1 MLLVSGRSLPVVGM
15 LAALVLLSAC
25 NDKNAYV
32 PPPPPKAEV
41 ALPLKQTVTPYL
53 MATGSAASVNSTTLV
68 ARVSGFIR
76 EIDYQD
82 GDLVEAGKRL
92 FLIEPDP
99 YKLALDQ
106 ANAERASADASAKQ
120 TDAELKRQQDLLA
133 QKVVSQSSVDQ
144 AAAAAGV
151 NVALQKQSAVSIEQ
165 AQLNLSYTEVK
176 APFAGIVTAREVSMG
191 QLVGQG
197 SPPTTLATIVQL
209 DPIYVNFN
217 VSERDV
223 LRIRDEMAKRGLTSD
238 DLKKVPVEVGLQDD
252 QGYPH
257 KGTLDYVAPGLTAST
272 GTLAVRAVL
281 PNEKRALLP
290 GNFVRVRVPLGEEP
304 DKLLVPD
311 RAIGTDQSGRY
322 VLVAGKDDVVE
333 QRPVEIGQLVGE
345 LRVIDKG
352 ITADDRVLVSGLQ
365 TVVAGEKIEP
375 EVKDLGSAAA
385 Q

>member
-1 MLLVSGRSLPVVGM
+1 MVRVSARLSAAIGAI
-15 LAALVLLSAC
+15 AALALLAAC

-32 PPPPPKAEV
+32 APPPPKADV

-53 MATGSAASVNSTTLV
+53 MATGSADSVNSANLV

-82 GDLVEAGKRL
+82 GDQVEAGKRL
-92 FLIEPDP
+92 FLIEQDS
-99 YKLALDQ
+99 YQLALDQ
-106 ANAERASADASAKQ
+106 AEAEKASADASAKQ

-151 NVALQKQSAVSIEQ
+151 NVALQKQSAVAIQQ

-176 APFAGIVTAREVSMG
+176 APFPGIVTARQVSIG
-191 QLVGQG
+191 ELVGQG
-197 SPPTTLATIVQL
+197 STTTLATIVQL

-223 LRIRDEMAKRGLTSD
+223 LHIRAEMAKRGVTPET
-238 DLKKVPVEVGLQDD
+238 LKSIPVEVGLQNED
-252 QGYPH
+252 GYPH
-257 KGTLDYVAPGLTAST
+257 TGTLDYVAPGLTAST

-281 PNEKRALLP
+281 ANDKRALLP
-290 GNFVRVRVPLGEEP
+290 GSFVRVRVPLAAQP

-311 RAIGTDQSGRY
+311 RAIGTDQKGRY

-333 QRPVEIGQLVGE
+333 QRPVEIGQLVGD
-345 LRVIDKG
+345 LRVIDSG
-352 ITADDRVLVSGLQ
+352 IEAEDKVLVSGLQ
-365 TVVAGEKIEP
+365 LVVPGQKIEP
-375 EVKDLGSAAA
+375 EVKDLQATAA

>member
-1 MLLVSGRSLPVVGM
+1 MLLISGRALPVISI
-15 LAALVLLSAC
+15 LTIAALLSAC

-32 PPPPPKAEV
+32 PPPPPKVEV

-53 MATGSAASVNSTTLV
+53 LATGSAASVNTTDLV

-76 EIDYQD
+76 AIDYQD
-82 GDLVEAGKRL
+82 GEKVEAGQRL
-92 FLIEPDP
+92 FLIEQDP
-99 YKLALDQ
+99 YQLALDQ
-106 ANAERASADASAKQ
+106 AKAQQASADASAKQ
-120 TDAELKRQQDLLA
+120 TDAELKRQQELLA

-151 NVALQKQSAVSIEQ
+151 NVALQKQSAVAIEQ
-165 AQLNLSYTEVK
+165 AELNLSYTEVK
-176 APFAGIVTAREVSMG
+176 APFAGIVTARQVSLG

-197 SPPTTLATIVQL
+197 SPTTLATVVEL

-223 LRIRDEMAKRGLTSD
+223 LRIRAEMAERGLTSD
-238 DLKKVPVEVGLQDD
+238 DLKKVPVEVGLQNDE
-252 QGYPH
+252 GYPQ

-272 GTLAVRAVL
+272 GTLAVRAVFN
-281 PNEKRALLP
+281 NEKRALLP
-290 GNFVRVRVPLGEEP
+290 GNFVRVRVPLGAEP

-322 VLVAGKDDVVE
+322 LMVAGQDDVVV
-333 QRPVEIGQLVGE
+333 QRTVEIGQLVGE
-345 LRVIDKG
+345 LRVIEKG
-352 ITADDRVLVSGLQ
+352 INADDRVLVSGLQ
-365 TVVAGEKIEP
+365 AVAAGQKIEP
-375 EVKDLGSAAA
+375 EVKDLGTAAA

>member
-1 MLLVSGRSLPVVGM
+1 MLFVSGRSLLVVGIFAT
-15 LAALVLLSAC
+15 LALLTAC

-32 PPPPPKAEV
+32 PPPPPKVEV
-41 ALPLKQTVTPYL
+41 AVPLKQTVTPYL
-53 MATGSAASVNSTTLV
+53 LATGSAASVNTTDLV

-82 GDLVEAGKRL
+82 GDKVEAGQRL
-92 FLIEPDP
+92 FLIEQDP
-99 YKLALDQ
+99 YILALDQ
-106 ANAERASADASAKQ
+106 AKAQQASADASAKQ

-151 NVALQKQSAVSIEQ
+151 NVAMQKQSAVAIEQ
-165 AQLNLSYTEVK
+165 AELNLSYTEVK
-176 APFAGIVTAREVSMG
+176 APFAGIVTARQVSMG

-197 SPPTTLATIVQL
+197 SPTTLATIVQL

-223 LRIRDEMAKRGLTSD
+223 LRIRAEMARRGLTTE

-252 QGYPH
+252 DGYPH
-257 KGTLDYVAPGLTAST
+257 MGTLDYVAPGLTAST
-272 GTLAVRAVL
+272 GTLAVRALL

-304 DKLLVPD
+304 DQLLIPD
-311 RAIGTDQSGRY
+311 RAIGADQSGRY

-352 ITADDRVLVSGLQ
+352 IGPDDRVLVSGLQ
-365 TVVAGEKIEP
+365 TVGAGQKIEP
-375 EVKDLGSAAA
+375 EIKDLGAAAA